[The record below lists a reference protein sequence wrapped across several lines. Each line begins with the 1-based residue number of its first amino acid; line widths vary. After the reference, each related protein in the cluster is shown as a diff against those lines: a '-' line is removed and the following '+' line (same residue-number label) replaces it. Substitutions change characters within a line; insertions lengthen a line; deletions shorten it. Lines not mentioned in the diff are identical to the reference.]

1 MESLNFCIGCWL
13 KEFCILIDI
22 QLPNFCQNNSRSFAK
37 CGNRQ
42 WFSKTN
48 KQPFIALRS
57 GWTSFVLLIV
67 PCETMQVWHYRLKV
81 FKNRYGHFAW
91 PNYEMFREYKMFLSC
106 SALAHC
112 FPFWIL
118 NTKYHQPLLFVVIA
132 HEKSSGFQ
140 FTLDGTISS
149 PKQSVALADDNHR
162 QKCRQ
167 IYPCLVRQWKLSF
180 CQFAFNVYQSKKTAA
195 NKIFFWYHS
204 ISVRALG
211 EKLLFL

>member
-1 MESLNFCIGCWL
+1 MKPCRYDIIDWKCL
-13 KEFCILIDI
+13 KIDTVILHD
-22 QLPNFCQNNSRSFAK
+22 QTMRCLENTK
-37 CGNRQ
+37 C
-42 WFSKTN
+42 FYHV
-48 KQPFIALRS
+48 QP
-57 GWTSFVLLIV
+57 LLI
-67 PCETMQVWHYRLKV
+67 HIIRK
-81 FKNRYGHFAW
+81 HH
-91 PNYEMFREYKMFLSC
+91 
-106 SALAHC
+106 HC
-112 FPFWIL
+112 FSFWIL

-162 QKCRQ
+162 QKRRQ